1 MPRVRI
7 GSGTDG
13 GRAELGG
20 GDARHLVKVL
30 RLAAGDAVV
39 AFDGRG
45 GEWDATIESASPSRV
60 VLALGA
66 KRDGAAESPCA
77 ILLGQA
83 LGKGEKLD
91 LVVRAATELGVAEIV
106 PVVTSRAVATAEG
119 QAKLERWRRIAEEA
133 CKQCGRGVV
142 PVVHAPEDLAA
153 FLARTK
159 DATLKVVPWEGGG
172 EPLAAAASRAGASK
186 SAAILIGP
194 EGGLSGSEV
203 EAAKRAGFVP
213 VTLGP
218 RILRTETAGIVAVAA
233 LQLLAGDLR

>member
-1 MPRVRI
+1 M
-7 GSGTDG
+7 
-13 GRAELGG
+13 AG

-60 VLALGA
+60 VLAL
-66 KRDGAAESPCA
+66 RAARASASESPCR

-91 LVVRAATELGVAEIV
+91 LVVRAATELGVAGIS
-106 PVVTSRAVATAEG
+106 PVVTARAIATAEG
-119 QAKLERWRRIAEEA
+119 SGKLERWRRIAEEA
-133 CKQCGRGVV
+133 CKQSGRGVV
-142 PVVHAPEDLAA
+142 PEIHAPEDLAA
-153 FLARTK
+153 FFARAK
-159 DATLKVVPWEGGG
+159 DAALKIVPWEGGG
-172 EPLAAAASRAGASK
+172 EPLSAVVSRSATAAS
-186 SAAILIGP
+186 SAAVLIGP

-203 EAAKRAGFVP
+203 ASAKRAGFVP